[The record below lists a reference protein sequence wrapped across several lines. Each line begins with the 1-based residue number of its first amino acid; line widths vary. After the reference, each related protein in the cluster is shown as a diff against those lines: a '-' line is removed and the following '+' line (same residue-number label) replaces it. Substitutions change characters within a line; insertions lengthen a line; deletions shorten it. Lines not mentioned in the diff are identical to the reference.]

1 MSIIVPLDFIC
12 VDTVFIFMIISSEKN
27 INLKINH
34 EYDKG
39 EPRITK
45 IISCNSVAL
54 LHEIYMYFKTLLCLL
69 LRKLTHTLTSNQLP

>member
-39 EPRITK
+39 ITK